1 VDFELECASMI
12 GQVWL
17 GEWSGASA
25 IVLDSDGPQSH
36 PASDNP
42 LPNETSSDYRAPR

>member
-1 VDFELECASMI
+1 MDFELECASMI

-17 GEWSGASA
+17 GEWGVAFA
-25 IVLDSDGPQSH
+25 IVLGSDGLQSH